1 MFCALGILPYDHWPY
16 APTSHLRKSH
26 KIATPAIKTLHF
38 DTSRFEIFN
47 TLKRV
52 QIFGGGVNVYAYG
65 HLEPFAP
72 SWWFVITRNTR
83 TNDHLLCECQVHDG
97 HRFFRHTQLDKCSP
111 RNIASFQ
118 VHKALFCI
126 IIANNDYKALLRN
139 CSLRA
144 GHCNIYHT
152 HTHPATSEVS
162 SSQHCVKFLLKSLG
176 FDIQAI
182 QYILL
187 EILKTTKQ

>member
-38 DTSRFEIFN
+38 DTWFEIFN
-47 TLKRV
+47 TLRGV
-52 QIFGGGVNVYAYG
+52 LIFGGGVNVYG
-65 HLEPFAP
+65 HLEPFVP

-118 VHKALFCI
+118 VHKALFRSARTSCTTS
-126 IIANNDYKALLRN
+126 DGSRPSALK
-139 CSLRA
+139 
-144 GHCNIYHT
+144 IWITY
-152 HTHPATSEVS
+152 
-162 SSQHCVKFLLKSLG
+162 
-176 FDIQAI
+176 IQA
-182 QYILL
+182 YMPYESSGVLS
-187 EILKTTKQ
+187 E

>member
-1 MFCALGILPYDHWPY
+1 MFCALGILPNGQWPY
-16 APTSHLRKSH
+16 APTSHLKKSH
-26 KIATPAIKTLHF
+26 KTATPAIKTLNF
-38 DTSRFEIFN
+38 DTWFN
-47 TLKRV
+47 TLRGV
-52 QIFGGGVNVYAYG
+52 LIFGGGVNVYG
-65 HLEPFAP
+65 HLEPFVP

-97 HRFFRHTQLDKCSP
+97 HRFFRHTRLDKCSP

-126 IIANNDYKALLRN
+126 IIANNDYKALLLN
-139 CSLRA
+139 CSLRP
-144 GHCNIYHT
+144 GHCNIYHA

-162 SSQHCVKFLLKSLG
+162 SSQVKFLLKSLG
-176 FDIQAI
+176 FDIQAL

-187 EILKTTKQ
+187 EILKTTKR